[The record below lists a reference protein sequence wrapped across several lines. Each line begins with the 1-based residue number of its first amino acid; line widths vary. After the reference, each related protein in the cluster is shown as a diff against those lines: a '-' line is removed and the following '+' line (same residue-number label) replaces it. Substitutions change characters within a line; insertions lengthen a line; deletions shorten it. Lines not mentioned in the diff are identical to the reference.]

1 MNNSCMHTYEESYT
15 CYVKLKDEK
24 LKEMT
29 SVSTVIFWYF
39 CFFVYV
45 WYINIVCVY
54 PLKFDGSHFVIYYFI
69 QGCGSLL
76 LGLFSDIYGKRKCLN
91 ISFLFLIASFSTIL
105 LTISSSDFLFINN
118 IKDFNNRKYDLYS
131 NQNVFAQD
139 DSANNLMSFF
149 NLKEGNNFFDQGN
162 QNDNFNGNIYKVLN
176 SHNTN
181 IQDNNNYMSKSE
193 HENISYMANPYSN
206 GNHDQNYLNEKPKSP
221 NNDNNN
227 IETVHIRGDNTKDVE
242 NLTAEHSNQHTNS
255 INKNIK
261 IKIKL
266 NNNFQ
271 NLHEQLIKKVLNDIK
286 KKNSEL
292 LNKKHL
298 NNIIQLCVK
307 TNLKKYIMD
316 MKNYNIGMAK
326 NIRRKKSVIT
336 NNNSDNNNN
345 YFRNY
350 PNNENI
356 DIYMNNN
363 YDHIVNKCVDG
374 IISMYSDGKDA
385 NYATGQNDDLY
396 FSHKE
401 NNQNNKSNIQILET
415 LFESS
420 DQNENKYSDIYK
432 ILFYLLTFASGFFAK
447 GISNILCIIITENI
461 KSSYRTKGVCLIYI
475 IENISLILIR
485 SLFVFNTYINL
496 YLLYKINI
504 FFCAFLNIII
514 IILLNKYFSSINTNI
529 LKIQKDNINN
539 LQNHENCIES
549 NPLSNDDDNGSNSD
563 INNEK
568 KKKKKKKNFFSF
580 FKRKN
585 IDLDN
590 SENANYDTIQ
600 VFKIDKNY
608 NDIKR
613 ELSNDILKL
622 KAAANIIENEET
634 INHDLIIHKDIEN
647 NPDKILDNTSSIS
660 DDISNI
666 PNELSNKHNITNEA
680 INTLSDNPNILD
692 SSSNKINET
701 HNSKPS
707 PKKIFKKLT
716 TLTKINNKKIELKKS
731 KTIGVSYKNILNGK
745 MLTTINK
752 NELLD
757 KLNKNDEFLQYIE
770 ELKHNNILNIYI
782 MWVKYT
788 FNAHKYVVWAL
799 CLLYFMFNFLYIS
812 FFVIYNIFIY
822 DIKSQFHFYK
832 FNNSFLILNFVL
844 LVFYLF
850 LYCNL
855 KNKIIKILN
864 LFGYIIIT
872 FISFA
877 FILFIY
883 STSYFVISLHD
894 HTYILYTIIFYMFL
908 SIPNVSLFLFY
919 TFFSHTLCKG
929 LLLGMFI
936 FFGHLGFI
944 AYAIIRIFIIP
955 KYLSTFNLIFSCII
969 CIISFIIIILFIPQV
984 SSSINYNRIDEAY
997 FYHFL
1002 LYLSNKKIVSPHYT
1016 NMAVSSDEK

>member
-1 MNNSCMHTYEESYT
+1 
-15 CYVKLKDEK
+15 
-24 LKEMT
+24 MT
-29 SVSTVIFWYF
+29 KVSAVIFWYF

-54 PLKFDGSHFVIYYFI
+54 PLKFNDVHFIIYYFI

-118 IKDFNNRKYDLYS
+118 ITNFNNQKYDIHS

-139 DSANNLMSFF
+139 DSPNNLMHFF
-149 NLKEGNNFFDQGN
+149 SPKKGNDFFDK
-162 QNDNFNGNIYKVLN
+162 NDNFSENKYKILN
-176 SHNTN
+176 SHNNN
-181 IQDNNNYMSKSE
+181 IQDDNNYMNKSE
-193 HENISYMANPYSN
+193 NENLSHITDIYSN
-206 GNHDQNYLNEKPKSP
+206 NNHDQNVLSEKDKNP
-221 NNDNNN
+221 NNDNISN
-227 IETVHIRGDNTKDVE
+227 IETVNTRGDNTDDVE
-242 NLTAEHSNQHTNS
+242 NLTAKHGNQHTNS
-255 INKNIK
+255 SNKYIEIK
-261 IKIKL
+261 LKL

-271 NLHEQLIKKVLNDIK
+271 KLHEQLIKKVTNDIK
-286 KKNSEL
+286 KKNNDI
-292 LNKKHL
+292 LNKKYI

-316 MKNYNIGMAK
+316 LKNYNIGMAK
-326 NIRRKKSVIT
+326 NVRRKKGVIT
-336 NNNSDNNNN
+336 NNDNDNNN
-345 YFRNY
+345 YYYYSRNY
-350 PNNENI
+350 ADSENS
-356 DIYMNNN
+356 DIYMENN

-374 IISMYSDGKDA
+374 IISMYNDGEND
-385 NYATGQNDDLY
+385 NYVTGQNDDLY
-396 FSHKE
+396 LSNNE
-401 NNQNNKSNIQILET
+401 NLQNNKPTIKFLET
-415 LFESS
+415 LFEKS
-420 DQNENKYSDIYK
+420 DKSESKYSYIYK
-432 ILFYLLTFASGFFAK
+432 ILFYLITFASGFFAK

-461 KSSYRTKGVCLIYI
+461 KSNYRTKGVCLIYI

-496 YLLYKINI
+496 FILYKINI
-504 FFCAFLNIII
+504 LVCIFLNIVI
-514 IILLNKYFSSINTNI
+514 IILLNIYFSDINHNV
-529 LKIQKDNINN
+529 LKIQKDNINK
-539 LQNHENCIES
+539 LQNHENGIEN
-549 NPLSNDDDNGSNSD
+549 NPLPNDDDNDSNSD
-563 INNEK
+563 INDE

-580 FKRKN
+580 FKKKN
-585 IDLDN
+585 IDSNN

-622 KAAANIIENEET
+622 KAAANIINNEES
-634 INHDLIIHKDIEN
+634 INLELMNKDMEN
-647 NPDKILDNTSSIS
+647 NILDNASDLS

-666 PNELSNKHNITNEA
+666 PNELTNKRNATDEVINI
-680 INTLSDNPNILD
+680 LSDNSDIVSDIPNID
-692 SSSNKINET
+692 NSANEINET
-701 HNSKPS
+701 NNSKSS
-707 PKKIFKKLT
+707 PKKNFKKLS
-716 TLTKINNKKIELKKS
+716 TLAKINNKKIGLKKS
-731 KTIGVSYKNILNGK
+731 KTIGVSYKHILNGK
-745 MLTTINK
+745 MLKTIDK
-752 NELLD
+752 NELLE
-757 KLNKNDEFLQYIE
+757 KLNKNDEYLQYIE
-770 ELKHNNILNIYI
+770 ELKNNNLFNIYK

-788 FNAHKYVVWAL
+788 FKAHTYVVWAL

-822 DIKSQFHFYK
+822 DIKSQFHFYTY
-832 FNNSFLILNFVL
+832 NNSFIVLNCVL

-855 KNKIIKILN
+855 KNKIIKVLN
-864 LFGYIIIT
+864 LFGCIITT
-872 FISFA
+872 FISFS

-883 STSYFVISLHD
+883 STSHFSISLHD

-929 LLLGMFI
+929 LLLGMFV

-944 AYAIIRIFIIP
+944 TYAIIRFFIVP
-955 KYLSTFNLIFSCII
+955 KYLAALNLIFSCII
-969 CIISFIIIILFIPQV
+969 CIISFIVIILYIPQA
-984 SSSINYNRIDEAY
+984 SSSINYKRIDEAY

-1002 LYLSNKKIVSPHYT
+1002 LYLSNKKIVSPHYI
-1016 NMAVSSDEK
+1016 NMAVSSEEK

>member
-1 MNNSCMHTYEESYT
+1 MNNSCMHTDEESYT
-15 CYVKLKDEK
+15 CYIKLKDEK

-29 SVSTVIFWYF
+29 RVSAF
-39 CFFVYV
+39 
-45 WYINIVCVY
+45 N
-54 PLKFDGSHFVIYYFI
+54 DSHFIIYYFI

-76 LGLFSDIYGKRKCLN
+76 IGLLSDIYGKRKCLN

-105 LTISSSDFLFINN
+105 LTISSSDFLFLNN
-118 IKDFNNRKYDLYS
+118 IKYFNNRKYDLHS
-131 NQNVFAQD
+131 NQNVVAQD
-139 DSANNLMSFF
+139 DSRNNLMSFF
-149 NLKEGNNFFDQGN
+149 NLKEGNNFFDQGS
-162 QNDNFNGNIYKVLN
+162 QNDNFNGNIYKILN
-176 SHNTN
+176 GHNNN
-181 IQDNNNYMSKSE
+181 IQDDNNYMNKSE
-193 HENISYMANPYSN
+193 HENISYMANSN
-206 GNHDQNYLNEKPKSP
+206 GNHDQNHLNKKPKSP
-221 NNDNNN
+221 NNDNN
-227 IETVHIRGDNTKDVE
+227 IETLHIREDNTEDAE
-242 NLTAEHSNQHTNS
+242 NSTTEHSNQHTNS
-255 INKNIK
+255 INKNIE

-271 NLHEQLIKKVLNDIK
+271 NLHEQLIQKVLNNIK
-286 KKNSEL
+286 KKNNEL
-292 LNKKHL
+292 LNQKHL

-307 TNLKKYIMD
+307 TNLKKYIID

-326 NIRRKKSVIT
+326 NIRRKKSPIP
-336 NNNSDNNNN
+336 NNNSDDNNNN
-345 YFRNY
+345 FPNY
-350 PNNENI
+350 TNNENS

-363 YDHIVNKCVDG
+363 YDHIVNTCVDG
-374 IISMYSDGKDA
+374 IISMYSDGKDV
-385 NYATGQNDDLY
+385 NYVTGQNDDLY

-401 NNQNNKSNIQILET
+401 NDQNNKSNIQLLEA
-415 LFESS
+415 LFENS

-461 KSSYRTKGVCLIYI
+461 KSNYRTKGVCLIYI

-514 IILLNKYFSSINTNI
+514 IILLNKYFSNINTNI
-529 LKIQKDNINN
+529 LKIQRDNINN
-539 LQNHENCIES
+539 LQNHENYIES
-549 NPLSNDDDNGSNSD
+549 NSLSNDDDDDDNGSNSD

-568 KKKKKKKNFFSF
+568 KKKKKKKKNKFFSF
-580 FKRKN
+580 FKRNN
-585 IDLDN
+585 IDSDN
-590 SENANYDTIQ
+590 SENPNYDTIQ

-622 KAAANIIENEET
+622 KAAANIVENEEA
-634 INHDLIIHKDIEN
+634 INPDLIIHKDIEN
-647 NPDKILDNTSSIS
+647 IPNKINNILDNVSSIS

-666 PNELSNKHNITNEA
+666 PNELSNKQNITNEV
-680 INTLSDNPNILD
+680 IDTLSDNPNMVNDIPNILD
-692 SSSNKINET
+692 SSAKKINEKR
-701 HNSKPS
+701 NSKS
-707 PKKIFKKLT
+707 SSKKIFKKLT
-716 TLTKINNKKIELKKS
+716 TLTKINNKRIELKKS

-745 MLTTINK
+745 MIKTINK

-757 KLNKNDEFLQYIE
+757 KLNKNDEFIQYIE
-770 ELKHNNILNIYI
+770 ELKNNKIFNIYK

-822 DIKSQFHFYK
+822 DIKSQFNFYK

-864 LFGYIIIT
+864 LFGYIIMT

-944 AYAIIRIFIIP
+944 TYAIIRIFIIP
-955 KYLSTFNLIFSCII
+955 KYLAAFNLIFSCII
-969 CIISFIIIILFIPQV
+969 CIISFIVIILFIPQV

-1016 NMAVSSDEK
+1016 HMAVSSDEK